1 MSGLDGLGWP
11 NPEDEPKPNK
21 TMNSQLEIKL
31 APTPETDAENQ
42 RIMES
47 WNTYASDH
55 CKMLELAQKLERERD
70 RYQES
75 ADALVDRLGVTQERM
90 VNAER
95 ERDEWK
101 AKYIQ
106 QNKDLGCEMM
116 DPNGTI
122 WDYAKKV
129 QRELTVVTKQRD
141 QLEERLRVELGGHP
155 DSELWGDAGLIAAT
169 MRCVDALDGVTEQRD
184 YYKLACDKY
193 SEDEMMNTLQSLK
206 GERDEAREYA
216 DKLVAHKDMVCLP
229 KDLEVLR
236 EANLGLAVELNEAQ
250 NEILGWKNKWDCAIE
265 MGARAEC
272 ERDEMTLRRN
282 LAISLLDEEC
292 ALADRLGTEL
302 EIALSRPCPRSGES
316 IKALTAWKEA
326 RK

>member
-31 APTPETDAENQ
+31 APTPETDKQATDFIGFYLCETVPANFA
-42 RIMES
+42 R
-47 WNTYASDH
+47 N
-55 CKMLELAQKLERERD
+55 LERERD

-75 ADALVDRLGVTQERM
+75 ADALVDRLAAAQERM
-90 VNAER
+90 INAER
-95 ERDEWK
+95 ERNEWK

-155 DSELWGDAGLIAAT
+155 DSKLWGDTGLIAAT
-169 MRCVDALDGVTEQRD
+169 MRCVNALEGVTEQRD
-184 YYKLACDKY
+184 
-193 SEDEMMNTLQSLK
+193 
-206 GERDEAREYA
+206 EAIQQI
-216 DKLVAHKDMVCLP
+216 K
-229 KDLEVLR
+229 
-236 EANLGLAVELNEAQ
+236 EL
-250 NEILGWKNKWDCAIE
+250 IE
-265 MGARAEC
+265 
-272 ERDEMTLRRN
+272 LY
-282 LAISLLDEEC
+282 
-292 ALADRLGTEL
+292 
-302 EIALSRPCPRSGES
+302 
-316 IKALTAWKEA
+316 
-326 RK
+326 RKQTP